1 MTGVAVNTPLG
12 TERELLRPPIESVLH
27 EHPPLAALQDSRAGI
42 ANGTAFRRFL
52 KRRKDAKLFSPA
64 AKLAL
69 AAAGQLLEEAGP
81 LNKEALGLF
90 VAVGRE
96 PPDEGEAEASLVAS
110 HSEGRLSEQLLS
122 TEGRRL
128 YPPLLPLKTLPNM
141 VLAHISIH
149 LDICG
154 ENATWAGGAECG
166 VHAMRSAYWA
176 IEEGRCDAAIAGG
189 ADSLISLGLA
199 RDRLRLGKVSP
210 PGQAAVMLL
219 LESESH
225 AKRRGANPIMSLRH
239 MQTHHPCPSF
249 EDRIGDC
256 GAADAFIPL
265 AQHIIMHKAIKWG
278 TFEVIPAGETW

>member
-1 MTGVAVNTPLG
+1 MNTPLG
-12 TERELLRPPIESVLH
+12 IDPKDLRPPFKPAFQV
-27 EHPPLAALQDSRAGI
+27 HPPLESLDDSRAGI
-42 ANGTAFRRFL
+42 ANDTAFRRFL

-69 AAAGQLLEEAGP
+69 SAAGQLLEEAGT

-96 PPDEGEAEASLVAS
+96 PPDEGDAEASLVAS
-110 HSEGRLSEQLLS
+110 HSEGRLDAQLLS

-154 ENATWAGGAECG
+154 ENATWAGDADCG
-166 VHAMRSAYWA
+166 IHAMRSAYWS
-176 IEEGRCDAAIAGG
+176 IMEGRCDAAIAGG

-199 RDRLRLGKVSP
+199 RDRLRLGKSSL

-219 LESESH
+219 LESEMH
-225 AKRRGANPIMSLRH
+225 AQNRGATPLMVLRH
-239 MQTHHPCPSF
+239 NSVYNQCLSF
-249 EDRIGDC
+249 EEQIGDC

-278 TFEVIPAGETW
+278 TFEVIPAGEIR